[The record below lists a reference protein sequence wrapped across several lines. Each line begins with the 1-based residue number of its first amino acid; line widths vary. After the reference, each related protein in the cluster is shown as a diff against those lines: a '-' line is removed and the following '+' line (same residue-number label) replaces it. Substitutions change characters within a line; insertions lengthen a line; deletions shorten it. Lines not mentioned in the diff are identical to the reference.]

1 MASIWRRTMVY
12 LGLVDDDEYEEY
24 EPYDEPAPQI
34 QQTQPHAAPL
44 RRAARAAPEPIDGG
58 YEPEPS
64 GVRTIPRDD
73 GGSMGSSMGAS
84 IGGGMETRAMGGGND
99 RGDRGIDR
107 GGNDRGGM
115 DRGGPDR
122 GGTGGIERSAM
133 ERGTGAVTVQQRP
146 SVVRPFSQP
155 QAAKVHVV
163 VPVGFNDAQEIG
175 DKLKAN
181 QPVIFNLQGVDRDL
195 SRRLIDFSSGL
206 TYGLGGQMERVAE
219 QVFLLTP
226 SNVEVSAEEKRR
238 LQERGLYRA

>member
-1 MASIWRRTMVY
+1 MVY

-24 EPYDEPAPQI
+24 EEYDEPAPQ
-34 QQTQPHAAPL
+34 APQAPPS
-44 RRAARAAPEPIDGG
+44 RRAVRGVPEPPMDTAI
-58 YEPEPS
+58 YEEPS
-64 GVRTIPRDD
+64 GVRTLPRDD
-73 GGSMGSSMGAS
+73 GGSTGSGP
-84 IGGGMETRAMGGGND
+84 MEGRGMGGGND
-99 RGDRGIDR
+99 RSGITIER
-107 GGNDRGGM
+107 GGLDRAGSDRGGM
-115 DRGGPDR
+115 DRGGM
-122 GGTGGIERSAM
+122 ERSGM
-133 ERGTGAVTVQQRP
+133 ERSTGAVTVQQRP

-181 QPVIFNLQGVDRDL
+181 RPVIVNLQGIDRDL
-195 SRRLIDFSSGL
+195 SRRLIDFSSGV
-206 TYGLGGQMERVAE
+206 TYGLGGAMERVAD